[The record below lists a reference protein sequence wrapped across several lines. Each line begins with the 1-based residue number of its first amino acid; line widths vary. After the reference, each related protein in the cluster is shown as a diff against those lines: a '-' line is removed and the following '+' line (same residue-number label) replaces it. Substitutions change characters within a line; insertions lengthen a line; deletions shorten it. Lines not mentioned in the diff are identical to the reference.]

1 MEEIVALIALSRLP
15 GVKNIVKKGVAEGHE
30 KISPLFE
37 GKVKTDDEALN
48 IAIRAF
54 KGWKEIERDLGFLK
68 RMGATPI
75 SIKEKD
81 YPEMLREIPD
91 APVILYKIGERQINR
106 DAIAIVGSRKA
117 TWEGRNLAERIANT
131 LSSMGITVVSG
142 LARGIDAAAH
152 AGSLEEKG
160 GTIAVMGSGT
170 DICYP
175 SENRWLYERIR
186 EKGVILT
193 EYSPGERPYPSH
205 FPERNRLIAGLS
217 KGVLVIEASQ
227 KSGSLITARL
237 GLEYGREVMAV
248 PGSIFNE
255 MYSGANRLIK
265 DGARLV
271 SEINDIITTCFPDLP
286 LKLIDSQESELD
298 KEEGHIYALIGFD
311 KIHVD
316 EVIEKSRME
325 PGAVMAVLTR
335 LEMKDAIR
343 SIPGGYYIRR

>member
-30 KISPLFE
+30 KIGPLFE

-91 APVILYKIGERQINR
+91 APVILYKIGERQITR
-106 DAIAIVGSRKA
+106 DAIAIVGSRRA

-131 LSSMGITVVSG
+131 LSSMGVTVVSG

-160 GTIAVMGSGT
+160 GTIAVMGSGI

-175 SENRWLYERIR
+175 SENRWLYE
-186 EKGVILT
+186 
-193 EYSPGERPYPSH
+193 
-205 FPERNRLIAGLS
+205 
-217 KGVLVIEASQ
+217 
-227 KSGSLITARL
+227 
-237 GLEYGREVMAV
+237 
-248 PGSIFNE
+248 
-255 MYSGANRLIK
+255 
-265 DGARLV
+265 
-271 SEINDIITTCFPDLP
+271 
-286 LKLIDSQESELD
+286 D
-298 KEEGHIYALIGFD
+298 KEMVYPYE
-311 KIHVD
+311 
-316 EVIEKSRME
+316 
-325 PGAVMAVLTR
+325 
-335 LEMKDAIR
+335 
-343 SIPGGYYIRR
+343 